1 MGSDSFDPRSW
12 GGGSAAG
19 TAAETTNPA
28 TPARATVETTS
39 FDPSTW
45 AEQPTSNEARPAEQ
59 SAVTPAGP
67 RKPVNRAV
75 LAAAGTSLVLAG
87 GGLAAYLSRDT
98 AKPAAPV
105 VVASTTAAA
114 PKPTLPGHSRRTI
127 TLAGPEM
134 LMTSLTDFGIPA
146 DAANSIA
153 QQVLGVIGNA
163 PGEIRLDAQLAPAE
177 GGGFSLVSLEA
188 TRSDG
193 SGVTIA
199 ANEDGELVAQKLA
212 TRLATKI
219 VSARGEMDGSSFYS
233 SAVAAGVSDSV
244 ISDFAAAFSF
254 DVDFQ
259 REVQPG
265 DIFEAAF
272 EQAYN
277 PAGEAVG
284 AARLL
289 FASLRL
295 QSKSLR
301 LYRFKGPGQAEYGW
315 FDANGRSNVRS
326 LMRTPLDGARVSS
339 KFGYR
344 IHPVHGIPKLHR
356 GTDFAAPV
364 GTRIYASADGDV
376 LTAGPNRCAGN
387 MIRIQHE
394 KGRRTHYFHLS
405 AFSPNVQP
413 GAKVRQGEVIGLVG
427 NTGTC
432 TTGPHLHYEVWENEQ
447 PVDPLSI
454 ETGTTG
460 VTLSGAALDAFR
472 QERDR
477 IDQARAQRVE

>member
-1 MGSDSFDPRSW
+1 M
-12 GGGSAAG
+12 
-19 TAAETTNPA
+19 
-28 TPARATVETTS
+28 
-39 FDPSTW
+39 
-45 AEQPTSNEARPAEQ
+45 
-59 SAVTPAGP
+59 
-67 RKPVNRAV
+67 
-75 LAAAGTSLVLAG
+75 
-87 GGLAAYLSRDT
+87 LS
-98 AKPAAPV
+98 
-105 VVASTTAAA
+105 
-114 PKPTLPGHSRRTI
+114 
-127 TLAGPEM
+127 GPEM
-134 LMTSLTDFGIPA
+134 IESSLTDFGLAPA
-146 DAANSIA
+146 DAGAIA
-153 QQVLGVIGNA
+153 QQLVAALGAA
-163 PGEIRLDAQLAPAE
+163 PGEIRLDAQLSPGPE
-177 GGGFSLVSLEA
+177 GGLSLVSLEA
-188 TRSDG
+188 TRNDG
-193 SGVTIA
+193 SGALLTA
-199 ANEDGELVAQKLA
+199 SADGGGYTVESLA
-212 TRLATKI
+212 SRLESKI
-219 VSARGEMDGSSFYS
+219 LSARGEMDGNSFYS
-233 SAVAAGVSDSV
+233 SAVAAGVTDSV

-277 PAGEAVG
+277 PAGEPVG
-284 AARLL
+284 APRLL

-295 QSKSLR
+295 QSKALR
-301 LYRFKGPGQAEYGW
+301 LYRFKPPGQADHGW
-315 FDANGRSNVRS
+315 FDSNGMSNVRA

-376 LTAGPNRCAGN
+376 LSAGPNRCAGN

-405 AFSPNVQP
+405 AFSPNVHP
-413 GAKVRQGEVIGLVG
+413 GVRVRQGEVIGLVG

-432 TTGPHLHYEVWENEQ
+432 TTGPHLHYEVWDNEQ

-454 ETGTTG
+454 ETGSTG
-460 VTLSGAALDAFR
+460 VTLTGEALEAFR

-477 IDQARAQRVE
+477 IDLARAQRVE

>member
-1 MGSDSFDPRSW
+1 MKDRDLSSESFDPRSW
-12 GGGSAAG
+12 GGGPPASPSADPIP
-19 TAAETTNPA
+19 AASA
-28 TPARATVETTS
+28 KETTS

-45 AEQPTSNEARPAEQ
+45 VSDASAPPGGPEPSAPAAALPPKRPLGRTTIAAA
-59 SAVTPAGP
+59 SACAI
-67 RKPVNRAV
+67 
-75 LAAAGTSLVLAG
+75 LAAGA
-87 GGLAAYLSRDT
+87 LAAYLSREET
-98 AKPAAPV
+98 AAGP
-105 VVASTTAAA
+105 VASVAADSGA
-114 PKPTLPGHSRRTI
+114 PAGPPPVGHSRRTV
-127 TLAGPEM
+127 TLTGPEM
-134 LMTSLTDFGIPA
+134 VLSSLTDFGIDEGQA
-146 DAANSIA
+146 KAIA
-153 QQVLGVIGNA
+153 QQLLPALGSA
-163 PGEIRLDAQLAPAE
+163 PGEIRLDAQLAPGS
-177 GGGFSLVSLEA
+177 GGSLALVSLEA
-188 TRSDG
+188 TRNDG
-193 SGVTIA
+193 SGVLLSA
-199 ANEDGELVAQKLA
+199 SADGGYALEKLA
-212 TRLATKI
+212 SRLETRIL
-219 VSARGEMDGSSFYS
+219 SARGEMDTTSFYS
-233 SAVAAGVSDSV
+233 SAVAAGISDSV

-277 PAGEAVG
+277 PAGEPVG
-284 AARLL
+284 VTRLL

-295 QSKSLR
+295 ESKSLR
-301 LYRFKGPGQAEYGW
+301 LYRFKAPGQAEYGW

-376 LTAGPNRCAGN
+376 VTAGPNRCAGN

-405 AFSPNVQP
+405 AFAVQP
-413 GAKVRQGEVIGLVG
+413 GARVRQGEVIGLVG

-454 ETGTTG
+454 ETGSTG
-460 VTLSGAALDAFR
+460 VTLEGAALDAFR
-472 QERDR
+472 RERDR
-477 IDQARAQRVE
+477 IDLARAQRVE

>member
-1 MGSDSFDPRSW
+1 MKGRDLSSGSFDPRSW
-12 GGGSAAG
+12 GTAKPEPGPAPPASGSDAA
-19 TAAETTNPA
+19 
-28 TPARATVETTS
+28 S
-39 FDPSTW
+39 FDPATW
-45 AEQPTSNEARPAEQ
+45 GGTSAAPTEAGSSP
-59 SAVTPAGP
+59 P
-67 RKPVNRAV
+67 
-75 LAAAGTSLVLAG
+75 AAAVPRRPMDRGAVAAATGCAILVAG
-87 GGLAAYLSRDT
+87 AVAAYLSRQET
-98 AKPAAPV
+98 ALAPSQTSTRDASAPSAPQPA
-105 VVASTTAAA
+105 
-114 PKPTLPGHSRRTI
+114 GHSRRTV
-127 TLAGPEM
+127 TVTGPEM
-134 LMTSLTDFGIPA
+134 ILSSLTDFGLDPA
-146 DAANSIA
+146 QA
-153 QQVLGVIGNA
+153 QQVAAQLLPALGGA
-163 PGEIRLDAQLAPAE
+163 PGEIRLDAQLAPGAQ
-177 GGGFSLVSLEA
+177 GGLVLVALEA
-188 TRSDG
+188 TRGDG
-193 SGVTIA
+193 SGVMLSESGSGGFKVET
-199 ANEDGELVAQKLA
+199 LA
-212 TRLATKI
+212 SRLETRIL
-219 VSARGEMDGSSFYS
+219 SARGEMDTTSFYS
-233 SAVAAGVSDSV
+233 SAVAAGISDSV

-272 EQAYN
+272 EQDYN

-284 AARLL
+284 ATRLL

-295 QSKSLR
+295 ESKSLR
-301 LYRFKGPGQAEYGW
+301 LYRFKAPGQTEYGW
-315 FDANGRSNVRS
+315 FDANGRSNVRA

-376 LTAGPNRCAGN
+376 VTAGPNRCAGN

-405 AFSPNVQP
+405 AFAPAVQP
-413 GAKVRQGEVIGLVG
+413 GARVRQGEVIGLVG

-460 VTLSGAALDAFR
+460 VTLSAAALHACR
-472 QERDR
+472 RERDR
-477 IDQARAQRVE
+477 IDLARAQRVE